1 MLITSHSN
9 GQTIISTTGSFQIRC
24 SFDPSFFPFDKQ
36 ICTVRVESS
45 RYVIEMQ
52 WLHFANLA
60 FDGFIPSDQ
69 WDVGLGESREFNVS
83 FSSGDT
89 YSIVEFDISLDR
101 KVRRCSVLIIEIK
114 FQLFK
119 RPHFMESPWYC
130 HYLLVPLSS

>member
-1 MLITSHSN
+1 MLIKLHKE
-9 GQTIISTTGSFQIRC
+9 GQIDISTTGSFQIHC

-45 RYVIEMQ
+45 RYVVEMQ
-52 WLHFANLA
+52 QLHFDTLA
-60 FDGFIPSDQ
+60 FDGFIPNDQ

-119 RPHFMESPWYC
+119 RPHFMELPSCC
-130 HYLLVPLSS
+130 HCLQVPSLS